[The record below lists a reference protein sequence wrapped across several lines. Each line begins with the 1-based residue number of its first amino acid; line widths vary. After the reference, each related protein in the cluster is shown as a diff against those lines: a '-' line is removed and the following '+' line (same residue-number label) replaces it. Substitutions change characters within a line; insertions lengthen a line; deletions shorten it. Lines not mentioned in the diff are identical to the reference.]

1 MKPDV
6 PGADDVVRWFG
17 QWPSFHDAEILS
29 VRIER
34 GGRSVIRIHAW
45 NPGTEKDAKGRF
57 IREREAIV
65 VFEFAG
71 IKDVH
76 LEGEDADRQNVISG
90 LTVEKVQEG
99 YRLGLGP
106 CYGLAGEIV
115 VAELT
120 VRLEHHQ

>member
-1 MKPDV
+1 VETPDI
-6 PGADDVVRWFG
+6 PGADDVVKWFG
-17 QWPSFHDAEILS
+17 LWPTFHDAEVLS
-29 VRIER
+29 VHLVR
-34 GGRSVIRIHAW
+34 GGRSIIRVHAW
-45 NPGTEKDAKGRF
+45 KPVTLTDAEGRF
-57 IREREAIV
+57 IREREAVV

-71 IKDVH
+71 IKDRH

-90 LTVEKVQEG
+90 LTVEKVPDG

-120 VRLEHHQ
+120 VRVEQA